1 MGRGAMDSSVDHS
14 EDSQGEFVRGDT
26 VIALRDLGIRAWRSG
41 VPAGSIGTVV
51 EVDWLTDLLV
61 VFDVDGS
68 WFTEP
73 TEVEKVVAPG
83 DVRLVQRAA
92 RHRG

>member
-1 MGRGAMDSSVDHS
+1 MNSSVDRS
-14 EDSQGEFVRGDT
+14 EDNQGEFMQGDT
-26 VIALRDLGIRAWRSG
+26 VVAMQDLGIRAWRSG
-41 VPAGSIGTVV
+41 VPAGSVGTVI
-51 EVDWLTDLLV
+51 EVDWLTDLFV

-83 DVRLVQRAA
+83 DVRLVQRAD

>member
-1 MGRGAMDSSVDHS
+1 MV
-14 EDSQGEFVRGDT
+14 V
-26 VIALRDLGIRAWRSG
+26 ALQDLGIRAWRSG
-41 VPAGSIGTVV
+41 VPAGSIGFVV

-68 WFTEP
+68 WFTGP

-83 DVRLVQRAA
+83 DVRLVQRAD

>member
-1 MGRGAMDSSVDHS
+1 MDSSVDRS
-14 EDSQGEFVRGDT
+14 EDNRGEFVRGDT
-26 VIALRDLGIRAWRSG
+26 VVAVQDLGIRAWRSG
-41 VPAGSIGTVV
+41 VPAGSVGTVV

-68 WFTEP
+68 WFTEAA
-73 TEVEKVVAPG
+73 EVEKVVAPG
-83 DVRLVQRAA
+83 DVRLVQRAD